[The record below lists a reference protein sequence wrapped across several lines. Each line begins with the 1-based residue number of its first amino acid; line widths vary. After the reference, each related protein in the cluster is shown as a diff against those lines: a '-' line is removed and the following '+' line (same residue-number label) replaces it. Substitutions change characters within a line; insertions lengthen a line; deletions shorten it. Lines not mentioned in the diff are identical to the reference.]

1 MKNSFELF
9 QNLKEKHLIQTLN
22 PNFNEIFYDFSFFFI
37 DEDKINENLKKQRLI
52 IIDEYEHSNAK
63 YYIICFKKTLIT
75 MNEKD
80 IKNNIDFFKIIQISN
95 IYLFKDQTSRNI
107 FEQDRTNDPNKYNFI
122 LFDSIKKEEILKFQ
136 KEFLITNRNIIDFWK
151 TISRSISG
159 FLIGEAYENTFI
171 DRVMKTK
178 KLIQKK
184 EEKEMN
190 HNEYISIK
198 TINSTATSI
207 IEKIYHLKERKYY
220 IKKKKRRTIERVKLS
235 QREYYNYM
243 QFHHPFQL
251 QFYSAIEEENQE
263 TLILEYIEGETL
275 ENIQKMRLTIA
286 DKYKIIFEII
296 LIINYCH
303 HHRFVYRDLKPNNVM
318 LDRNKTIILIDLDRM
333 ISEDEIANKNEEDT
347 TIIIHQY
354 SSPELKEG
362 KLISYSTDIYSLGM
376 LMFYLIFEK
385 EPSIS
390 KIEETKC
397 QPILVLIK
405 RCTRENPKERP
416 NIIEVLK
423 YFYVEFFSKVRNE
436 LIETDVINNIK
447 NIDNDI
453 YIEYKII

>member
-1 MKNSFELF
+1 
-9 QNLKEKHLIQTLN
+9 
-22 PNFNEIFYDFSFFFI
+22 
-37 DEDKINENLKKQRLI
+37 
-52 IIDEYEHSNAK
+52 
-63 YYIICFKKTLIT
+63 
-75 MNEKD
+75 
-80 IKNNIDFFKIIQISN
+80 
-95 IYLFKDQTSRNI
+95 
-107 FEQDRTNDPNKYNFI
+107 
-122 LFDSIKKEEILKFQ
+122 
-136 KEFLITNRNIIDFWK
+136 
-151 TISRSISG
+151 
-159 FLIGEAYENTFI
+159 
-171 DRVMKTK
+171 
-178 KLIQKK
+178 
-184 EEKEMN
+184 MN

-207 IEKIYHLKERKYY
+207 IEKIYHFKERKYY
-220 IKKKKRRTIERVKLS
+220 IKKKKRRTIERAKLS

-296 LIINYCH
+296 LIINYFH

-362 KLISYSTDIYSLGM
+362 KLISYSTDIYSLSM

-397 QPILVLIK
+397 QPILELIK